1 MNKIIYYPIGIAHTP
16 FRIPEGTPI
25 QAAAAKDI
33 QGKIEIFP
41 EYVRGLKDLEGFSH
55 IIVLFHLHIAKFKS
69 LHIVPFLDTASHGV
83 FATRSPARPNPIG
96 FSVVELEKVENNMLF
111 VKSIDILD
119 GSPILDIKP
128 YIPQFDVFETTSN
141 GWFEA
146 NLSQIHNKKDDGR
159 FAKPACPLDGDETDV

>member
-1 MNKIIYYPIGIAHTP
+1 MNRITYYPIGIAHTP

-41 EYVRGLKDLEGFSH
+41 EYVKGLKDLEGFSH
-55 IIVLFHLHIAKFKS
+55 VIVLFHLHFAKFKS
-69 LHIVPFLDTASHGV
+69 LHVVPFLDTESHGV
-83 FATRSPARPNPIG
+83 FATRSPARPNSIG

-128 YIPQFDVFETTSN
+128 YIPQFDVFETTRN

-146 NLSQIHNKKDDGR
+146 NLEQVHSQKDDGR
-159 FAKPACPLDGDETDV
+159 FAKPDCPSDADETDV